1 MITLFNVSAPK
12 KLFKSTHVSSLV
24 HIFAPALDSTSC
36 LTTIF
41 QLLALSIETQSLRLS
56 LQSHA
61 RCHHLGVTQ
70 HPRIAQKLI
79 FSYGYFEHPADAR
92 LVFDSL
98 LVKNLHICNT
108 LLSGYGKNQLFL
120 ESLEIFREMCR
131 FYVLPSAD
139 EFTFSVMLKSA
150 GEFGDVFVG
159 EMVHGRGLKDGLLLD
174 TVVGNSLMYM
184 YCRCG
189 NFEDS
194 MKMFDEM
201 PHRNVSSWNSVIAG
215 YAKLGLE
222 KPEKA
227 SDYFSL
233 WNLAK
238 GMQAEGLKY
247 DAFTISTLLPLCG
260 GDLKS
265 DINDRFDYGRELH
278 CYIVRNGLDSSSRF
292 GEEVHLGC
300 CLIDMYS
307 KNSKIYEAK
316 MVFDR
321 LKYKNVFSWTAMIN
335 GYVLHKNYAEAF
347 LHFREMQWG
356 ARIEPNKVS
365 IVTILPACS
374 SFTGLMGGKQIH
386 GFSVRRGMNNESSLC
401 NALIDM
407 YSKCGSLH
415 YSRLVFEH
423 GCVDK
428 DAISWSSMIFGYGL
442 HGQGQ
447 QAIMLFDEMLQNGI
461 KPDTTVVVGVLS
473 ACCRSALFNEGIR
486 IYESCV
492 NNCDVDPT
500 LEMCACVVDLLSSSG
515 QFDRALNFIKTM
527 PVEPGPSIWGALMS
541 ASALHGNSHM
551 GDLAY
556 KSLMQIEPENSSN
569 YIWLSNVYASLK
581 RWDIVAKLRMMM
593 KERGLRKSPGCSWI
607 NINSKTHS
615 FMVADKSHP
624 RSDSIYTILNQL
636 VSTMKLSHYIP
647 DFVYLVEIIE

>member
-1 MITLFNVSAPK
+1 MITFSIVSASK
-12 KLFKSTHVSSLV
+12 KLFKYTHRSSLV
-24 HIFAPALDSTSC
+24 HTFAPTLHSTSC
-36 LTTIF
+36 FTTIF

-61 RCHHLGVTQ
+61 RSHHLGVTQ
-70 HPRIAQKLI
+70 HPLIAQKLI
-79 FSYGYFEHPADAR
+79 FSYCYFEQPADAR
-92 LVFDSL
+92 LLFDSL
-98 LVKNLHICNT
+98 FVKNLHICNT

-120 ESLEIFREMCR
+120 ESFEIFREMSR
-131 FYVLPSAD
+131 FYSLPSAD
-139 EFTFSVMLKSA
+139 EFTFSVILKSA
-150 GEFGDVFVG
+150 GEFGDFFVG
-159 EMVHGRGLKDGLLLD
+159 QMVHGRGLKDGLLLD
-174 TVVGNSLMYM
+174 TVVGNSLMSM

-189 NFEDS
+189 SFEDS
-194 MKMFDEM
+194 MKVFDEM
-201 PHRNVSSWNSVIAG
+201 PHRNVSSWNTVLAG
-215 YAKLGLE
+215 YAKLAS
-222 KPEKA
+222 EKA
-227 SDYFSL
+227 EKALDYFSL
-233 WNLAK
+233 WDFAK
-238 GMQAEGLKY
+238 GMQAEGLRY

-260 GDLKS
+260 EYAKS
-265 DINDRFDYGRELH
+265 DKTDGFDYGRELH
-278 CYIVRNGLDSSSRF
+278 CYIVKNGLDSSFRF
-292 GEEVHLGC
+292 GDEVHIGC

-307 KNSKIYEAK
+307 KNCKIFEAK
-316 MVFDR
+316 MIFDR

-335 GYVLHKNYAEAF
+335 GYVLFKNYDDAF

-365 IVTILPACS
+365 LVTILPACS

-386 GFSVRRGMNNESSLC
+386 GFSVRREMNNESSLC

-423 GCVDK
+423 ECIDK

-461 KPDTTVVVGVLS
+461 KPDITVVVGVLS
-473 ACCRSALFNEGIR
+473 ACCRSGLFNDGIR

-492 NNCDVDPT
+492 YNYDVEPT
-500 LEMCACVVDLLSSSG
+500 LEMCACMVDVLSSSG

-527 PVEPGPSIWGALMS
+527 PMEPGPSIWGAIMS
-541 ASALHGNSHM
+541 ASALHGNSYM
-551 GDLAY
+551 ADLAY

-569 YIWLSNVYASLK
+569 YIWLSNIYASSK
-581 RWDIVAKLRMMM
+581 RWDNVAKVRMMM

-607 NINSKTHS
+607 NINSTTHS
-615 FMVADKSHP
+615 FMVSDKSHP
-624 RSDSIYTILNQL
+624 RSDSIYMILDQL

-647 DFVYLVEIIE
+647 DFVYLIEVIE